1 MASVT
6 EYLERLQKLTQT
18 NLDLLKALNDSFYT
32 KNSHLVVNVDSNKF
46 VIPSFIQLEN
56 KINSL
61 QENFENLVH
70 APKTGEASFNF
81 DGNSQ
86 TIELKGFSCTPQS
99 LNLTSP
105 STFEVENNDIF
116 KDFLTPNPY
125 VRFNITSIPND
136 ISTVSVK
143 KVVAFSDDMKEIFK
157 GLPSNIEYGEL
168 YKKLSLY
175 KEDQDYIE
183 YDTIKRL
190 PIRKTI
196 GTGTYIIKSIDEN
209 KVDENLIET
218 YTLTLYEELKYKLFD
233 DTIEKYLQVGDELV
247 TFDDSAKVKIKEVRH
262 NTRQLVVEVLNGD
275 YLNLVADENG
285 NLASDMSKLKFYSS
299 IDFNE
304 DKYINIPLEE
314 DQYVAIFIAPLN
326 DRMNIRAPWGQ
337 GVILNVDNLLDV
349 DGVNFRDYYNKN
361 VKNIGD
367 TLYELTALSS
377 NSITKYSKDEYDV
390 FTQYVP
396 KLDTLDV
403 YQINT
408 HLNDSPTIQKIRNLY
423 NQKIQY
429 NSDLESVQ
437 KNIDEINKTLSSISF
452 EDTTNIKVVYEN
464 QLTELNKKRNE
475 LNAALNSV
483 MNEISLA
490 ANSGDVPIEN
500 AKYHIR
506 GFFHLPNDDALNPYR
521 NHINGIRVWYRYKNH
536 NQETGLAH
544 SIGADNIFSDW
555 NETPIIKRNRAAIL
569 NGQIYTFEYPADN
582 SASNEPSFNQIDI
595 PITQG
600 EIVDIKMQ
608 VIWDFGY
615 PYIETTSAW
624 SEIVS
629 VEFPDKLKKNIQILD
644 IIAENNNDIETNR
657 FNNILKESGAIT
669 HIEDKLK
676 DQDMTYFHQPEHIA
690 SGFYTEE
697 RRIIPLKDK
706 LISINNDVTSLK
718 DEVYGYGI
726 NNLKIFVATDT
737 TSTLVSP
744 NQQNIVYITE
754 GQDIVNIQLTNS
766 STHSIKL
773 HPLFVG
779 SRKTLI
785 SDSKIYN
792 TDDYK
797 DFKINVIKDQ
807 QKQQVGGSVP
817 KQAPA
822 AQENENDNYSTKDQT
837 LNQYLYFRNND
848 AWTGQPLYD
857 TTTGTLSQLIIPCLR
872 YEDQLCVNSDS
883 KFDYLEIKPEE
894 SVLIPLDVTKL
905 KLPTEDL
912 TSKSSPSSNIQFTL
926 RTTLYKEPTTYE
938 ITISRNQSNLLSQI
952 QQTQSNLKYNPV
964 AK

>member
-99 LNLTSP
+99 LNLTLP
-105 STFEVENNDIF
+105 SIFEVENNDIF

-125 VRFNITSIPND
+125 VRFDITSIPND

-143 KVVAFSDDMKEIFK
+143 KVVAFSDTMKEIFSE
-157 GLPSNIEYGEL
+157 LNSTIEYGDL
-168 YKKLSLY
+168 YKTLSLY

-190 PIRKTI
+190 PIRKTL

-218 YTLTLYEELKYKLFD
+218 YTLTLHEGLKYKLFD

-247 TFDDSAKVKIKEVRH
+247 TFDDSAKLRIKEVRH
-262 NTRQLVVEVLNGD
+262 NTHQLVVEVLNGD

-299 IDFNE
+299 IDFNK

-337 GVILNVDNLLDV
+337 GVVLNVDKLSDAE
-349 DGVNFRDYYNKN
+349 GVKFRNYYNKN

-367 TLYELTALSS
+367 TLYELTSLSS

-403 YQINT
+403 YQINA

-437 KNIDEINKTLSSISF
+437 RNIDEINKTLSSISF

-490 ANSGDVPIEN
+490 ANSGDVPVEN

-506 GFFHLPNDDALNPYR
+506 GFYNIKTDGVIDPYIS
-521 NHINGIRVWYRYKNH
+521 HINGIRVWYRYKNH

-555 NETPIIKRNRAAIL
+555 NEMPIVKRNRVALL
-569 NGQIYTFEYPADN
+569 NDKLYTFEYPMDN

-600 EIVDIKMQ
+600 EVVDIKLQ

-615 PYIETTSAW
+615 PYVETTSSW
-624 SEIVS
+624 SEVIS

-644 IIAENNNDIETNR
+644 IIKENNNDIETNR
-657 FNNILKESGAIT
+657 FNNILKESGTIT

-676 DQDMTYFHQPEHIA
+676 DQDITYFHQPEHIA

-697 RRIIPLKDK
+697 RRIVPLKDK
-706 LISINNDVTSLK
+706 LLEMYSDLTKLK
-718 DEVYGYGI
+718 DEVYGYDA
-726 NNLKIFVATDT
+726 NNLKVEICSDTSSTVIF
-737 TSTLVSP
+737 S
-744 NQQNIVYITE
+744 NQDNTVYVESGIT
-754 GQDIVNIQLTNS
+754 IVNIQMTNIS
-766 STHSIKL
+766 DHSIKL
-773 HPLFVG
+773 HPILVG
-779 SRKTLI
+779 SRDTYIDKSQKSDKVYYQDTLI
-785 SDSKIYN
+785 YN
-792 TDDYK
+792 
-797 DFKINVIKDQ
+797 
-807 QKQQVGGSVP
+807 
-817 KQAPA
+817 
-822 AQENENDNYSTKDQT
+822 STKKSTEKQR
-837 LNQYLYFRNND
+837 LNQFVYFRSKD
-848 AWTGQPLYD
+848 AWDGSDINNSRNMP
-857 TTTGTLSQLIIPCLR
+857 IIKND
-872 YEDQLCVNSDS
+872 YQLCINSDS
-883 KFDYLEIKPEE
+883 KFDYLEVKPKE
-894 SVLIPLDVTKL
+894 SVLVPIKL
-905 KLPTEDL
+905 
-912 TSKSSPSSNIQFTL
+912 SPSAENFTTYMQFTIK
-926 RTTLYKEPTTYE
+926 TSLYSEPTTYQVE
-938 ITISRNQSNLLSQI
+938 ITYDDSGLASQI
-952 QQTQSNLKYNPV
+952 QKSQNNLRNLNYKPI

>member
-32 KNSHLVVNVDSNKF
+32 KNSHLVVNVDSNKL

-105 STFEVENNDIF
+105 LTFEVENNDIF

-125 VRFNITSIPND
+125 VRFDITSIPND

-143 KVVAFSDDMKEIFK
+143 KVVAFSDAMKEVFSK
-157 GLPSNIEYGEL
+157 LKSTIEYGDL
-168 YKKLSLY
+168 YKTLSLY

-190 PIRKTI
+190 PIRKTL

-218 YTLTLYEELKYKLFD
+218 YTLTFHGELKYKLFD
-233 DTIEKYLQVGDELV
+233 DTIDKYLQVGDELV
-247 TFDDSAKVKIKEVRH
+247 TFDDSAKVRIKEVRH
-262 NTRQLVVEVLNGD
+262 NTHQLVVEVLNGD

-299 IDFNE
+299 IDFDK
-304 DKYINIPLEE
+304 DKYINVPLEE

-337 GVILNVDNLLDV
+337 GVVLDV
-349 DGVNFRDYYNKN
+349 DSLKDNDEVNFRDYYNKN

-367 TLYELTALSS
+367 TLYELTTLSS

-403 YQINT
+403 YQINA

-490 ANSGDVPIEN
+490 ANSGDVPVEN

-506 GFFHLPNDDALNPYR
+506 GFYNIKPDGVVDPYIS
-521 NHINGIRVWYRYKNH
+521 HINGIRVWYRYKNH

-555 NETPIIKRNRAAIL
+555 NEMPIVKRNRAAIL
-569 NGQIYTFEYPADN
+569 NGQLYTFEYPKDN
-582 SASNEPSFNQIDI
+582 SVSNEPSFNQIDI

-600 EIVDIKMQ
+600 EVVDIKMQ
-608 VIWDFGY
+608 IIWDFGY
-615 PYIETTSAW
+615 PYVETTSSW
-624 SEIVS
+624 SEVIS

-644 IIAENNNDIETNR
+644 IIKENNNDIETNR

-676 DQDMTYFHQPEHIA
+676 DQDITYFHQPEHIA

-697 RRIIPLKDK
+697 RRIVPLKDK
-706 LISINNDVTSLK
+706 LLEMYSDLTKLK
-718 DEVYGYGI
+718 DEVYGYDA
-726 NNLKIFVATDT
+726 NNLKVEVCSDTSSTIIF
-737 TSTLVSP
+737 S
-744 NQQNIVYITE
+744 NQDNTVYVE
-754 GQDIVNIQLTNS
+754 SGVNIVNIQMTNIS
-766 STHSIKL
+766 DHSIKL
-773 HPLFVG
+773 HPILVG
-779 SRKTLI
+779 SRDKFIT
-785 SDSKIYN
+785 SSANSNKVYYQGAKIYN
-792 TDDYK
+792 T
-797 DFKINVIKDQ
+797 IKSKTEEQ
-807 QKQQVGGSVP
+807 R
-817 KQAPA
+817 
-822 AQENENDNYSTKDQT
+822 
-837 LNQYLYFRNND
+837 LNQFIYFRSKD
-848 AWTGQPLYD
+848 AWD
-857 TTTGTLSQLIIPCLR
+857 ESNIDNSQNMPIIKND
-872 YEDQLCVNSDS
+872 YQLCINSDS
-883 KFDYLEIKPEE
+883 KFDYLEIKPKE
-894 SVLIPLDVTKL
+894 SVLVPIQLNF
-905 KLPTEDL
+905 
-912 TSKSSPSSNIQFTL
+912 TSVHSGTYIQFTL
-926 RTTLYKEPTTYE
+926 KTSLYSEPTTYQVAIANE
-938 ITISRNQSNLLSQI
+938 DNGLASQI
-952 QQTQSNLKYNPV
+952 QKSQNNLRNLNYKPIT
-964 AK
+964 K

>member
-99 LNLTSP
+99 LNLTLP

-125 VRFNITSIPND
+125 VRFDITSIPND

-143 KVVAFSDDMKEIFK
+143 KVVAFSDAMKEVFK
-157 GLPSNIEYGEL
+157 GLTSTIEYGDL
-168 YKKLSLY
+168 YKILSLY

-190 PIRKTI
+190 PIRKTL

-218 YTLTLYEELKYKLFD
+218 YTLTIHEELKYKLFD

-247 TFDDSAKVKIKEVRH
+247 TFDDSAKVRIKEVRH
-262 NTRQLVVEVLNGD
+262 NTHQLVVEVLNGD
-275 YLNLVADENG
+275 YLNLVADADG

-299 IDFNE
+299 IDFDK
-304 DKYINIPLEE
+304 DKYINVPLEE

-337 GVILNVDNLLDV
+337 GVVLNVDSLKDN
-349 DGVNFRDYYNKN
+349 DGVNFRDYYDKN

-377 NSITKYSKDEYDV
+377 NSITKYSKDEYDI

-403 YQINT
+403 YQINA

-490 ANSGDVPIEN
+490 ANSGDIPVEN

-506 GFFHLPNDDALNPYR
+506 GFYNIKPDGVVDPYIS
-521 NHINGIRVWYRYKNH
+521 HINGIRVWYRYKNH

-555 NETPIIKRNRAAIL
+555 NEMPIVKRNRAAIL
-569 NGQIYTFEYPADN
+569 NGQLYTFEYPKDN

-600 EIVDIKMQ
+600 EVVDIKMQ
-608 VIWDFGY
+608 IIWDFGY
-615 PYIETTSAW
+615 PYIETTSSW
-624 SEIVS
+624 SEVIS
-629 VEFPDKLKKNIQILD
+629 VEFPDKLKKNVQILD
-644 IIAENNNDIETNR
+644 IIKENNNDIETNR

-676 DQDMTYFHQPEHIA
+676 DQDITYFHQPEHIA

-697 RRIIPLKDK
+697 RRIVPLKDK
-706 LISINNDVTSLK
+706 LLEMYSDLTKLK
-718 DEVYGYGI
+718 DEVYGYDA
-726 NNLKIFVATDT
+726 NNLKVEVCSDTSSTVIF
-737 TSTLVSP
+737 S
-744 NQQNIVYITE
+744 NQDNDVYVE
-754 GQDIVNIQLTNS
+754 SGVNIVNIQMTNIS
-766 STHSIKL
+766 DHSIKL
-773 HPLFVG
+773 HPILVG
-779 SRKTLI
+779 SRDKFIT
-785 SDSKIYN
+785 SSANSNKVYYQGAKIYN
-792 TDDYK
+792 T
-797 DFKINVIKDQ
+797 IKSKTEEQ
-807 QKQQVGGSVP
+807 R
-817 KQAPA
+817 
-822 AQENENDNYSTKDQT
+822 
-837 LNQYLYFRNND
+837 LNQFIYFRSKD
-848 AWTGQPLYD
+848 AWD
-857 TTTGTLSQLIIPCLR
+857 ESNIDNSQNMPIIKND
-872 YEDQLCVNSDS
+872 YQLCINSDS
-883 KFDYLEIKPEE
+883 KFDYLEIKPKE
-894 SVLIPLDVTKL
+894 SVLVPIQLNF
-905 KLPTEDL
+905 
-912 TSKSSPSSNIQFTL
+912 TSAHSGTYIQFTL
-926 RTTLYKEPTTYE
+926 KTSLYSEPTTYQVA
-938 ITISRNQSNLLSQI
+938 ITNEDNGLASQI
-952 QQTQSNLKYNPV
+952 QKSQNNLRNLNYKPI

>member
-61 QENFENLVH
+61 QENFENLVY

-99 LNLTSP
+99 LSLATP
-105 STFEVENNDIF
+105 SIFEVENNDIF

-125 VRFNITSIPND
+125 VRFDIMNVPND
-136 ISTVSVK
+136 ISIVSVK

-157 GLPSNIEYGEL
+157 GLASTIEYGDL
-168 YKKLSLY
+168 YKTLSLY

-190 PIRKTI
+190 PIRKTL

-218 YTLTLYEELKYKLFD
+218 YTLTFHEELKYKLFD
-233 DTIEKYLQVGDELV
+233 DTIEKYLQVGDELI
-247 TFDDSAKVKIKEVRH
+247 TFDDSAKIRIKEVRH
-262 NTRQLVVEVLNGD
+262 NTHQLVVEVLNGD

-299 IDFNE
+299 IDFDK
-304 DKYINIPLEE
+304 DKYINVPLEE
-314 DQYVAIFIAPLN
+314 DKYVAIFIAPLN

-337 GVILNVDNLLDV
+337 GVVLDVDNLLDV

-367 TLYELTALSS
+367 ILYELTTLSS

-403 YQINT
+403 YQINA

-429 NSDLESVQ
+429 NSDLENVQ

-490 ANSGDVPIEN
+490 ANSGDVPVEN

-506 GFFHLPNDDALNPYR
+506 GFYNIKPDGVVDPYIS
-521 NHINGIRVWYRYKNH
+521 HINGIRVWYRYKNH

-555 NETPIIKRNRAAIL
+555 NEMPIVKRNRIALL
-569 NGQIYTFEYPADN
+569 NGKLYTFEYPKDN

-600 EIVDIKMQ
+600 EVVDIKIQ
-608 VIWDFGY
+608 IIWDFGY
-615 PYIETTSAW
+615 PYVETTSAW
-624 SEIVS
+624 SEVVS

-644 IIAENNNDIETNR
+644 IIKENNNDIETNR
-657 FNNILKESGAIT
+657 FNNILKESGTIT

-676 DQDMTYFHQPEHIA
+676 DQDITYFHQPEHIA

-697 RRIIPLKDK
+697 RRIVPLKDK
-706 LISINNDVTSLK
+706 LLEMYGDLTKLK
-718 DEVYGYGI
+718 DEVYGYDA
-726 NNLKIFVATDT
+726 NNLKIEVCSDT
-737 TSTLVSP
+737 SSTVIFS
-744 NQQNIVYITE
+744 NQDNTVYVESGINII
-754 GQDIVNIQLTNS
+754 NIQMTNIS
-766 STHSIKL
+766 DHSIKL
-773 HPLFVG
+773 HPILVG
-779 SRKTLI
+779 SRDKFIT
-785 SDSKIYN
+785 SSTNSNKVYYQGAKVYN
-792 TDDYK
+792 T
-797 DFKINVIKDQ
+797 IKNKTEEQ
-807 QKQQVGGSVP
+807 R
-817 KQAPA
+817 
-822 AQENENDNYSTKDQT
+822 
-837 LNQYLYFRNND
+837 LNQFIYFRSKD
-848 AWTGQPLYD
+848 AWDESNIDNSKNMP
-857 TTTGTLSQLIIPCLR
+857 IIKND
-872 YEDQLCVNSDS
+872 YQLCINSDS
-883 KFDYLEIKPEE
+883 KFDYLEIKSKE
-894 SVLIPLDVTKL
+894 SVLVPIQLNF
-905 KLPTEDL
+905 
-912 TSKSSPSSNIQFTL
+912 TSSHSGTYIQFTL
-926 RTTLYKEPTTYE
+926 KTSLYSEPTTYQVE
-938 ITISRNQSNLLSQI
+938 ITNDDNGLASQI
-952 QQTQSNLKYNPV
+952 QKSQNNLRNLNYKPIT
-964 AK
+964 K

>member
-99 LNLTSP
+99 LNLTLP

-125 VRFNITSIPND
+125 VRFDIMNVPND
-136 ISTVSVK
+136 ISTVSIK
-143 KVVAFSDDMKEIFK
+143 KVVAFSDAMKEVFK
-157 GLPSNIEYGEL
+157 GLTSTIEYGDL
-168 YKKLSLY
+168 YKTLSLY

-190 PIRKTI
+190 PIRKTL

-218 YTLTLYEELKYKLFD
+218 YTLTFHEELKYKLFD
-233 DTIEKYLQVGDELV
+233 DTIEKYLQVGDELI
-247 TFDDSAKVKIKEVRH
+247 TFDDSAKIRIKEVHH
-262 NTRQLVVEVLNGD
+262 NTHQLVVEVLNGD

-299 IDFNE
+299 IDFDK
-304 DKYINIPLEE
+304 DKYINVPLEE
-314 DQYVAIFIAPLN
+314 DKYVAIFIAPLN

-337 GVILNVDNLLDV
+337 GVVLDVDNLLDV

-367 TLYELTALSS
+367 ILYELTALSS

-403 YQINT
+403 YQINA

-429 NSDLESVQ
+429 NSDLENVQ

-490 ANSGDVPIEN
+490 ANSGDVPVEN

-506 GFFHLPNDDALNPYR
+506 GFYNIKPDGVVDPYIS
-521 NHINGIRVWYRYKNH
+521 HINGIRVWYRYKNH

-555 NETPIIKRNRAAIL
+555 NEMPIVKRNRIALL
-569 NGQIYTFEYPADN
+569 NGKLYTFEYRKDN

-600 EIVDIKMQ
+600 EVVDIKIQ
-608 VIWDFGY
+608 IIWDFGY
-615 PYIETTSAW
+615 PYVETTSSW
-624 SEIVS
+624 SEVVS

-644 IIAENNNDIETNR
+644 IIKENNNDIETNR

-676 DQDMTYFHQPEHIA
+676 DQDITYFHQPEHIA

-697 RRIIPLKDK
+697 RRIVPLKDK
-706 LISINNDVTSLK
+706 LLEMYGDLTKLK
-718 DEVYGYGI
+718 DEVYGYDA
-726 NNLKIFVATDT
+726 NNLKIEVCSDT
-737 TSTLVSP
+737 SSTVIFS
-744 NQQNIVYITE
+744 NQDNTVYVESGINII
-754 GQDIVNIQLTNS
+754 NIQMTNIS
-766 STHSIKL
+766 DHSIKL
-773 HPLFVG
+773 HPILVG
-779 SRKTLI
+779 SRDKFIT
-785 SDSKIYN
+785 SSANSNKVYYQGAKVYN
-792 TDDYK
+792 T
-797 DFKINVIKDQ
+797 IKNKTEEQ
-807 QKQQVGGSVP
+807 R
-817 KQAPA
+817 
-822 AQENENDNYSTKDQT
+822 
-837 LNQYLYFRNND
+837 LNQFIYFRSKD
-848 AWTGQPLYD
+848 AWDESSIDNSKNMP
-857 TTTGTLSQLIIPCLR
+857 IIKND
-872 YEDQLCVNSDS
+872 YQLCINSDS
-883 KFDYLEIKPEE
+883 KFDYLEIKPKE
-894 SVLIPLDVTKL
+894 SVLVPIQLNF
-905 KLPTEDL
+905 
-912 TSKSSPSSNIQFTL
+912 TSAHSGTYIQFTL
-926 RTTLYKEPTTYE
+926 KTSLYSEPTTYQVE
-938 ITISRNQSNLLSQI
+938 ITNDDNGLASQI
-952 QQTQSNLKYNPV
+952 QKSQNNLRNLNYKPIT
-964 AK
+964 K

>member
-61 QENFENLVH
+61 QENFENLVN

-99 LNLTSP
+99 LNLTLP

-125 VRFNITSIPND
+125 VRFDITSIPND

-143 KVVAFSDDMKEIFK
+143 KVVAFSDAMKEVFK
-157 GLPSNIEYGEL
+157 GLRSTIEYGEL
-168 YKKLSLY
+168 YKTLSLY

-190 PIRKTI
+190 PIRKTL

-218 YTLTLYEELKYKLFD
+218 YTLTIHGELKYKLFD

-247 TFDDSAKVKIKEVRH
+247 TFDDSAKVRIKEVRH
-262 NTRQLVVEVLNGD
+262 NTHQLVVEVLNGD

-299 IDFNE
+299 IDFNK
-304 DKYINIPLEE
+304 DKYINVPLEE

-337 GVILNVDNLLDV
+337 GVILDV
-349 DGVNFRDYYNKN
+349 DSLKDNDEVNFRDYYNKN

-403 YQINT
+403 YQINS

-429 NSDLESVQ
+429 NSDLENVQ

-490 ANSGDVPIEN
+490 ANSGDVPVEN

-506 GFFHLPNDDALNPYR
+506 GFYNIKPDGVIDPYIS
-521 NHINGIRVWYRYKNH
+521 HINGIRVWYRYKNH

-555 NETPIIKRNRAAIL
+555 NEMPIVKRNRVAIL
-569 NGQIYTFEYPADN
+569 NGQLYTFEYPKDN

-600 EIVDIKMQ
+600 EVVDIKMQ
-608 VIWDFGY
+608 IIWDFGY
-615 PYIETTSAW
+615 PYVETTSSW
-624 SEIVS
+624 SEVIS
-629 VEFPDKLKKNIQILD
+629 VEFPDKLKKNVQILD
-644 IIAENNNDIETNR
+644 IIKENNNDIETNR

-676 DQDMTYFHQPEHIA
+676 DQDITYFHQPEHIA

-697 RRIIPLKDK
+697 RRIVPLKDK
-706 LISINNDVTSLK
+706 LLEMYSDLTKLK
-718 DEVYGYGI
+718 DEVYGYDA
-726 NNLKIFVATDT
+726 NNLKVEVCSDTSSTVIF
-737 TSTLVSP
+737 S
-744 NQQNIVYITE
+744 NQDNTVYVE
-754 GQDIVNIQLTNS
+754 SGVNIVNIQMTNIS
-766 STHSIKL
+766 DHSIKL
-773 HPLFVG
+773 HPILVG
-779 SRKTLI
+779 SRDKFIT
-785 SDSKIYN
+785 SSANSNKVYYQGAKIYN
-792 TDDYK
+792 T
-797 DFKINVIKDQ
+797 IKSKTEEQ
-807 QKQQVGGSVP
+807 R
-817 KQAPA
+817 
-822 AQENENDNYSTKDQT
+822 
-837 LNQYLYFRNND
+837 LNQFIYFRSKD
-848 AWTGQPLYD
+848 AWDESNIDNSKNMP
-857 TTTGTLSQLIIPCLR
+857 IIKND
-872 YEDQLCVNSDS
+872 YQLCINSDS
-883 KFDYLEIKPEE
+883 KFDYLEIKPKE
-894 SVLIPLDVTKL
+894 SVLVPIQLNF
-905 KLPTEDL
+905 
-912 TSKSSPSSNIQFTL
+912 TSTHSGTYIQFTL
-926 RTTLYKEPTTYE
+926 KTSLYSEPTTYQVA
-938 ITISRNQSNLLSQI
+938 ITNEDNGLASQI
-952 QQTQSNLKYNPV
+952 QKSQNNLRNLNYKPI

>member
-99 LNLTSP
+99 LNLTLP

-116 KDFLTPNPY
+116 KDFLTPNAY
-125 VRFNITSIPND
+125 VRFDVTSIPND

-143 KVVAFSDDMKEIFK
+143 KVVAFSDAMKEVFG
-157 GLPSNIEYGEL
+157 GLIGTIEYGDL
-168 YKKLSLY
+168 YKIISLY

-190 PIRKTI
+190 PIRKTL

-218 YTLTLYEELKYKLFD
+218 YTLTFHGELKYKLFD
-233 DTIEKYLQVGDELV
+233 DTIDKYLQVGDELV
-247 TFDDSAKVKIKEVRH
+247 TFDDGAKVRIKEVRH
-262 NTRQLVVEVLNGD
+262 NTHQLVVEVLNGD

-299 IDFNE
+299 IDFDK

-337 GVILNVDNLLDV
+337 GVVLNVDSLKDNDEI
-349 DGVNFRDYYNKN
+349 NFREYYNKN

-403 YQINT
+403 YQINA

-429 NSDLESVQ
+429 NSDLENVQ

-464 QLTELNKKRNE
+464 QLTELNKRRNE

-490 ANSGDVPIEN
+490 ANSGDVPVEN

-506 GFFHLPNDDALNPYR
+506 GFYNIKTDGVIDPYIS
-521 NHINGIRVWYRYKNH
+521 HINGIRVWYRYKNH

-555 NETPIIKRNRAAIL
+555 NEMPIIKRNRVALL
-569 NGQIYTFEYPADN
+569 NGKLYTFEYPVDN

-600 EIVDIKMQ
+600 EVVDIKMQ

-615 PYIETTSAW
+615 PYVETTSSW
-624 SEIVS
+624 SEVIS

-644 IIAENNNDIETNR
+644 IIKENNNDIETNR
-657 FNNILKESGAIT
+657 FNNILKESGTIT

-676 DQDMTYFHQPEHIA
+676 DQDITYFHQPEHIA

-697 RRIIPLKDK
+697 RRIVPLKDK
-706 LISINNDVTSLK
+706 LLEMYSDLTKLK
-718 DEVYGYGI
+718 DEVYGYDA
-726 NNLKIFVATDT
+726 NNLKVEVCSDTSSTVIF
-737 TSTLVSP
+737 S
-744 NQQNIVYITE
+744 NQDNTVYVE
-754 GQDIVNIQLTNS
+754 SGVNIVNIQMTNIS
-766 STHSIKL
+766 DHSIKL
-773 HPLFVG
+773 HPILVG
-779 SRKTLI
+779 SRDKFIT
-785 SDSKIYN
+785 SSANSNKVYYQGAKIYN
-792 TDDYK
+792 T
-797 DFKINVIKDQ
+797 IKSKTEEQ
-807 QKQQVGGSVP
+807 R
-817 KQAPA
+817 
-822 AQENENDNYSTKDQT
+822 
-837 LNQYLYFRNND
+837 LNQFIYFRSKD
-848 AWTGQPLYD
+848 AWD
-857 TTTGTLSQLIIPCLR
+857 ESNIDNSQNMPIIKND
-872 YEDQLCVNSDS
+872 YQLCINSDS
-883 KFDYLEIKPEE
+883 KFDYLEIKPKE
-894 SVLIPLDVTKL
+894 SVLVPIQLNF
-905 KLPTEDL
+905 
-912 TSKSSPSSNIQFTL
+912 TSAHSGTYIQFTL
-926 RTTLYKEPTTYE
+926 KTSLYSEPTTYQVA
-938 ITISRNQSNLLSQI
+938 ITNEDNGLASQI
-952 QQTQSNLKYNPV
+952 QKSQNNLRNLNYKPIT
-964 AK
+964 K

>member
-6 EYLERLQKLTQT
+6 EYLERLQKSTQT

-99 LNLTSP
+99 LNLTLP

-125 VRFNITSIPND
+125 VRFDIMNVPND

-143 KVVAFSDDMKEIFK
+143 KVVAFSDAMKEVFK
-157 GLPSNIEYGEL
+157 GLTSTIEYGDL
-168 YKKLSLY
+168 YKTLSLY

-190 PIRKTI
+190 PIRKTL

-218 YTLTLYEELKYKLFD
+218 YTLTFHEELKYKLFD
-233 DTIEKYLQVGDELV
+233 DTIEKYLQVGDELI
-247 TFDDSAKVKIKEVRH
+247 TFDDSAKIRIKEVHH
-262 NTRQLVVEVLNGD
+262 NTHQLVVEVLNGD

-299 IDFNE
+299 IDFDK
-304 DKYINIPLEE
+304 DKYINVPLEE
-314 DQYVAIFIAPLN
+314 DKYVAIFIAPLN

-337 GVILNVDNLLDV
+337 GVVLNVDNLLDV

-367 TLYELTALSS
+367 ILYELTTLSS

-403 YQINT
+403 YQINA

-429 NSDLESVQ
+429 NSDLENVQ

-490 ANSGDVPIEN
+490 ANSGDVPVEN

-506 GFFHLPNDDALNPYR
+506 GFYNIKPDGVVDPYIS
-521 NHINGIRVWYRYKNH
+521 HINGIRVWYRYKNH

-555 NETPIIKRNRAAIL
+555 NEMPIVKRNRIALL
-569 NGQIYTFEYPADN
+569 NGKLYTFEYPKDN

-600 EIVDIKMQ
+600 EVVDIKIQ
-608 VIWDFGY
+608 IIWDFGY
-615 PYIETTSAW
+615 PYVETTSSW
-624 SEIVS
+624 SEVVS

-644 IIAENNNDIETNR
+644 IIKENNNDIETNR
-657 FNNILKESGAIT
+657 FNNILKESGTIT

-676 DQDMTYFHQPEHIA
+676 DQDITYFHQPEHIA

-697 RRIIPLKDK
+697 RRIVPLKDK
-706 LISINNDVTSLK
+706 LLEMYGDLTKLK
-718 DEVYGYGI
+718 DEVYGYDA
-726 NNLKIFVATDT
+726 NNLKIEVCSDT
-737 TSTLVSP
+737 SSTVIFS
-744 NQQNIVYITE
+744 NQDNTVYVESGINII
-754 GQDIVNIQLTNS
+754 NIQMTNIS
-766 STHSIKL
+766 DHSIKL
-773 HPLFVG
+773 HPILVG
-779 SRKTLI
+779 SRDKFIT
-785 SDSKIYN
+785 SSANSNKVYYQGAKVYN
-792 TDDYK
+792 T
-797 DFKINVIKDQ
+797 IKNKTEEQ
-807 QKQQVGGSVP
+807 R
-817 KQAPA
+817 
-822 AQENENDNYSTKDQT
+822 
-837 LNQYLYFRNND
+837 LNQFIYFRSKD
-848 AWTGQPLYD
+848 AWDESNIDNSKNMP
-857 TTTGTLSQLIIPCLR
+857 IIKND
-872 YEDQLCVNSDS
+872 YQLCINSDS
-883 KFDYLEIKPEE
+883 KFDYLEIKPKE
-894 SVLIPLDVTKL
+894 SVLVPIQLNF
-905 KLPTEDL
+905 
-912 TSKSSPSSNIQFTL
+912 TSAHSGTYIQFTL
-926 RTTLYKEPTTYE
+926 KTSLYSEPTTYQVE
-938 ITISRNQSNLLSQI
+938 ITNDDNGLASQI
-952 QQTQSNLKYNPV
+952 QKSQNNLRNLNYKPIT
-964 AK
+964 K